1 MSATTTTEIA
11 SPEISIIEA
20 ILDDSVTAHLART
33 GTVLDP
39 QSPPSS
45 TEADGTR
52 EHTPSWWPRDHRRIP
67 DYRSAR
73 YHPEWDR
80 LTSSTREAIM
90 VTMMFRGCEILRVSL
105 GRKDLLDGKILAD
118 STLF

>member
-11 SPEISIIEA
+11 SPEVSIIEA
-20 ILDDSVTAHLART
+20 ILEDSVTVHLART

-39 QSPPSS
+39 QSPPSLF
-45 TEADGTR
+45 EVGGTR
-52 EHTPSWWPRDHRRIP
+52 EHNPSWWPRDHRRIP
-67 DYRSAR
+67 HYRSAR

-80 LTSSTREAIM
+80 LTGSTREAVM

-105 GRKDLLDGKILAD
+105 GGNDLLDGKILAD
-118 STLF
+118 LMLF